1 MECLCDTVKAYCC
14 MTKVMCLTSFYSK
27 RSQSGDGSVIDWL
40 KLSEM
45 TMCQSQN
52 RPLIDRQGENMYQV
66 LYRKYRPKVFSDV
79 VGQNHITTTLSKEI
93 ETGKL
98 SHAYLFTGSRGTGKT
113 TCAKILSKA
122 VNCLHPVDGNPCNE
136 CEICKGLDSGAILDV
151 VEIDAASN
159 NGVENIRDIREE
171 INFTPASC
179 KYRVYIIDEVHM
191 LSMGAFN
198 ALLKTLEEPPV
209 HVKFILATTEVHK
222 LPVTI
227 LSRCQRFDFKRVTP
241 EAMSE
246 RMNYIAECE
255 GFTIDEEAAS
265 LISRIADGGMR
276 DALSLLDQCT
286 GHGKHITADIVVSVA
301 GMTGKDHLFSLADA
315 VRSKDSAAALKLISD
330 LYQDSCDM
338 ERLCADMINHFRS
351 LMIVKTVRSS
361 EGLVVCTDEELE
373 RYKSQ
378 STGFTLEG
386 ILSAIGLLQECMANI
401 KRGVNRRIETE
412 MTFIKMSTPAL
423 STDTDSILSRIAELE
438 FKLKTG
444 DFAVNQAA
452 PQAKPTVSA
461 EPKKEEP
468 PKDAAAFFSTAFDL
482 PPEPPVEESYPVF
495 DSAPIPEPTPVPA
508 EPISQGTP
516 ESEETIQ
523 WAEVLSELM
532 KTNMPLWGV
541 LNNSQAVIKGDFVLI
556 KSDNPT
562 LNSFIKAGRNAKD
575 VKEAIMRVTG
585 KKYRLGVYNGAQT
598 QGSSE
603 QARPKKDPLE
613 NLISTARNMGINVDI
628 KP

>member
-1 MECLCDTVKAYCC
+1 
-14 MTKVMCLTSFYSK
+14 
-27 RSQSGDGSVIDWL
+27 
-40 KLSEM
+40 
-45 TMCQSQN
+45 
-52 RPLIDRQGENMYQV
+52 MYQV

-122 VNCLHPVDGNPCNE
+122 VNCLNPVDGNPCNE
-136 CEICKGLDSGAILDV
+136 CEICKGLESGAILDV

-191 LSMGAFN
+191 LSIGAFN
-198 ALLKTLEEPPV
+198 ALLKTLEEPPA

-246 RMNYIAECE
+246 RMNYIAQSE

-265 LISRIADGGMR
+265 LIARIADGGMR

-301 GMTGKDHLFSLADA
+301 GMTGKDHLFALADA
-315 VRSKDSAAALKLISD
+315 VRNKDSAAALKLISD

-373 RYKSQ
+373 SYKSQ
-378 STGFTLEG
+378 SSGFTLEG

-412 MTFIKMSTPAL
+412 MTFIKMSTPSL
-423 STDTDSILSRIAELE
+423 SADTDSILSRIADIE

-444 DFAVNQAA
+444 SFTVKETVQTKSEA
-452 PQAKPTVSA
+452 PA

-468 PKDAAAFFSTAFDL
+468 VKEAAAIFSTAFDL
-482 PPEPPVEESYPVF
+482 P
-495 DSAPIPEPTPVPA
+495 AEPTAEEAYPMFDTAPAEMQTVPA
-508 EPISQGTP
+508 EPISGTAP
-516 ESEETIQ
+516 QEENIQ

-541 LNNSQAVIKGDFVLI
+541 LVNSQAVIKGDFVLI

-585 KKYRLGVYNGAQT
+585 KKYRLGVYNGAQAENANAT
-598 QGSSE
+598 QKV
-603 QARPKKDPLE
+603 KKDPLE
-613 NLISTARNMGINVDI
+613 NLISNARSMGINVDV

>member
-1 MECLCDTVKAYCC
+1 
-14 MTKVMCLTSFYSK
+14 
-27 RSQSGDGSVIDWL
+27 
-40 KLSEM
+40 
-45 TMCQSQN
+45 
-52 RPLIDRQGENMYQV
+52 MYQV

-79 VGQNHITTTLSKEI
+79 VGQNHITSTLSKEI

-136 CEICKGLDSGAILDV
+136 CEICQGLDSGAILDV

-191 LSMGAFN
+191 LSIGAFN
-198 ALLKTLEEPPV
+198 ALLKTLEEPPS

-241 EAMSE
+241 EAMTE
-246 RMNYIAECE
+246 RMNYIAQQE
-255 GFTIDEEAAS
+255 GFTIDEEAAA

-286 GHGKHITADIVVSVA
+286 GHGKQITAELVASVA
-301 GMTGKDHLFSLADA
+301 GMTGKDHLFSLADT
-315 VRSKDSAAALKLISD
+315 VRNKDSAAALKLISD

-338 ERLCADMINHFRS
+338 ERLCADMVNHFRS
-351 LMIVKTVRSS
+351 LMIAKTVRSCD
-361 EGLVVCTDEELE
+361 GLIVCTDEELE
-373 RYKSQ
+373 RYKNQ
-378 STGFTLEG
+378 SAGFTLENV
-386 ILSAIGLLQECMANI
+386 LNCIGLLQECQANI

-412 MTFIKMSTPAL
+412 MTFIKMANPAL
-423 STDTDSILSRIAELE
+423 CTDTDAIISRISDIE

-444 DFAVNQAA
+444 NF
-452 PQAKPTVSA
+452 TVSEKAPEKKAA
-461 EPKKEEP
+461 EPEKKTEKAPEQS
-468 PKDAAAFFSTAFDL
+468 AAAIFSTAFDI
-482 PPEPPVEESYPVF
+482 PQNSYTDESAAPFVPDDEANANKENNAYGADDTPAAHEN
-495 DSAPIPEPTPVPA
+495 SAE
-508 EPISQGTP
+508 Q
-516 ESEETIQ
+516 TIQ

-541 LNNSQAVIKGDFVLI
+541 LVNSQAVINGDYVLI

-562 LNSFIKAGRNAKD
+562 LSEFIKKD
-575 VKEAIMRVTG
+575 GNSRSVKEAILRVTG
-585 KKYRLGVYNGAQT
+585 KRYRLGLYKHTAAQDGT
-598 QGSSE
+598 AQ
-603 QARPKKDPLE
+603 KKVHKDPLQD
-613 NLISTARNMGINVDI
+613 LISNARTMGINVDV

>member
-1 MECLCDTVKAYCC
+1 
-14 MTKVMCLTSFYSK
+14 
-27 RSQSGDGSVIDWL
+27 
-40 KLSEM
+40 
-45 TMCQSQN
+45 
-52 RPLIDRQGENMYQV
+52 MYQV
-66 LYRKYRPKVFSDV
+66 LYRKYRPRVFSDV

-191 LSMGAFN
+191 LSIGAFN
-198 ALLKTLEEPPV
+198 ALLKTLEEPPA

-241 EAMSE
+241 EAMTE

-255 GFTIDEEAAS
+255 GLIIDPEAAS

-286 GHGKHITADIVVSVA
+286 GHSRNITADIVISVA
-301 GMTGKDHLFSLADA
+301 GMTGKDHLFSLADT
-315 VRSKDSAAALKLISD
+315 VKNKDSAAALKLISD

-351 LMIVKTVRSS
+351 LMVVKTVRSS

-373 RYKSQ
+373 KYKAQ
-378 STGFTLEG
+378 SAGFTLEG
-386 ILSAIGLLQECMANI
+386 ILSAIGLLQNCMANI

-412 MTFIKMSTPAL
+412 MTFIKMSTPTL
-423 STDTDSILSRIAELE
+423 STDSEAMLSRIAELE
-438 FKLKTG
+438 FRLRTG
-444 DFAVNQAA
+444 NFTATEKPEKVIAAENKPSEKAQAA
-452 PQAKPTVSA
+452 P
-461 EPKKEEP
+461 
-468 PKDAAAFFSTAFDL
+468 DAAAILSKAFDL
-482 PPEPPVEESYPVF
+482 PE
-495 DSAPIPEPTPVPA
+495 APSQSVPSFADDNAYENAFASEAVPA
-508 EPISQGTP
+508 PFISEDAP
-516 ESEETIQ
+516 EQEEGTIQ

-541 LNNSQAVIKGDFVLI
+541 LVNSEAIIKGDFVLI

-562 LNSFIKAGRNAKD
+562 LNSFIKTGRNAKD

-585 KKYRLGVYNGAQT
+585 KRYRLGVYNGAAQE
-598 QGSSE
+598 SAAE
-603 QARPKKDPLE
+603 PAKPKKDPLE
-613 NLISTARNMGINVDI
+613 NLISNARSMGINVDI
-628 KP
+628 NP